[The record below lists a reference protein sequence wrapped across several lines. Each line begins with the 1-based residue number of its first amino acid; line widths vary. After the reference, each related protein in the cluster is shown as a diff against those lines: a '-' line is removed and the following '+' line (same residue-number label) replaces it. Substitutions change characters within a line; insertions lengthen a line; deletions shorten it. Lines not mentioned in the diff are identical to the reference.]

1 MRARLTD
8 PELIAERVS
17 AYAEERAKLNRKG
30 RAERVTVEKKLAE
43 AEQRIRRLVEAIETS
58 NEPVAALAAR
68 LAPLDRERV
77 ALAERLRLLQAETN
91 VIELHPATLK
101 QYRANVATLHKTLA
115 DDAMTPG
122 HVAAIRAINDGVAV
136 HPTDKRAPYEISTYG
151 RLAGLLGVDVF
162 PNSGPMPCSDTV
174 RAGGPAPSFSI
185 AIDDAL
191 DERDAI
197 NMGPDSRAGIDFLF
211 ANDFSGRSRAK
222 MGIALFVG
230 GIAASPLSR
239 LRESVPSECEAG
251 EGSREQKALTR
262 LRA

>member
-1 MRARLTD
+1 MRAQLTD
-8 PELIAERVS
+8 PELIAERVN

-43 AEQRIRRLVEAIETS
+43 KVRSIQRWVEVSETS
-58 NEPVAALAAR
+58 NEPVAAVAAR
-68 LAPLDRERV
+68 LATLDRERA

-91 VIELHPATLK
+91 VIDLHPATLR

-115 DDAMTPG
+115 DDAMRPG
-122 HVAAIRAINDGVAV
+122 HVAAIRAILDSVVV

-174 RAGGPAPSFSI
+174 RAGGPAPSSSI

-191 DERDAI
+191 D
-197 NMGPDSRAGIDFLF
+197 
-211 ANDFSGRSRAK
+211 
-222 MGIALFVG
+222 
-230 GIAASPLSR
+230 
-239 LRESVPSECEAG
+239 
-251 EGSREQKALTR
+251 
-262 LRA
+262 